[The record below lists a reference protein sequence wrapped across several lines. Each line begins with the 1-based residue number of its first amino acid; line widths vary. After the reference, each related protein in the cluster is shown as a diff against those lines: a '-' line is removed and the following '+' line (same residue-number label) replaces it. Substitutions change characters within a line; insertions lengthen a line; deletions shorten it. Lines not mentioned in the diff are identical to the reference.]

1 MLYGTYL
8 LTPAGRMQRKINKG
22 VREAVEKYQEATR
35 KLQQTTADGDQAIQ
49 YIKDYCYSYLSW
61 VPGGRQFIDA
71 AFQDIETLRTN
82 HRDEVNQIIVDTYKQ
97 FQTLSK
103 SNLSLKTG
111 SEALDVLADMSK
123 KLGNLAD
130 YASADILD
138 NHPQIKARLGRSLD
152 QLKEMGEQYGP
163 EAKEKAEKTME
174 QIKEIVGNVFSSDN
188 LDRARRVLEE
198 AMESVKKLGDEAWK
212 KGLEQAK
219 PYLDKNPKAKALIED
234 NAGDLKRG
242 NAKELFEKA
251 KDAVDSGNLASLE
264 EYVKKELGEARPA
277 GSRVSD
283 ALDLD
288 QYFKAIPNGS
298 EVLVKIDLL
307 KEAAEKEKREGEK
320 LLRDTMDEIKQVLE
334 KRSEKAK
341 EIVDKKN

>member
-1 MLYGTYL
+1 
-8 LTPAGRMQRKINKG
+8 MQRKINKG
-22 VREAVEKYQEATR
+22 AREASEKYQEATR

-71 AFQDIETLRTN
+71 AFRDIETLRTSN
-82 HRDEVNQIIVDTYKQ
+82 RDEVNQIIVDTYKQ

-123 KLGNLAD
+123 KLGNLAVD
-130 YASADILD
+130 SSADILD
-138 NHPQIKARLGRSLD
+138 NHPQVKAQLDRSLD

-163 EAKEKAEKTME
+163 EAKEQAEKTLG
-174 QIKEIVGNVFSSDN
+174 QIKEIMGNVFSPDN
-188 LDRARRVLEE
+188 LARARRILEE

-234 NAGDLKRG
+234 NAEDLKRG

-251 KDAVDSGNLASLE
+251 KNAVDSGNLASLE
-264 EYVKKELGEARPA
+264 EYVKKALGEARPT
-277 GSRVSD
+277 GSPVSE
-283 ALDLD
+283 ALGLD
-288 QYFKAIPNGS
+288 QYFKTIPSGS
-298 EVLVKIDLL
+298 EVLAKINLL
-307 KEAAEKEKREGEK
+307 KEAAEKEKGEGEK
-320 LLRDTMDEIKQVLE
+320 LLRDTMDEIKEVLE
-334 KRSEKAK
+334 KRSGKAK
-341 EIVDKKN
+341 EIVDKSKKN